1 MAEVRESTWVP
12 ESVDWAKLI
21 DEDLIS
27 SRRAAAE
34 QYYSNLSTDQF
45 TYIRRRAKTDLFF
58 LANGILEY
66 ELLSESF
73 HGHYCQWLKAM
84 WGKQYRMTLKPR
96 GHYKSTVNTIADSVQ
111 MALPNCADVLER
123 PYCYGPDNKILLA
136 HENRESASRFL
147 FEITEAFIAKRAM
160 LAFFPECIPSRR
172 VQRIN
177 KWELELPR
185 NSHSKEPTFDTIGA
199 GGAAQGR
206 HYNWLKLDDLIG
218 EDARDSDT
226 VMKRIIRWFNNVNS
240 LMARP
245 RFDGWDLTGTHWAN
259 NDIYAHAIRIY
270 GVDGANSFIRNYFK
284 RDIERFDSGPLVLYG
299 RAIEE
304 EGVIPFEQEFPRDYV
319 ERLKKDPVVF
329 ASQYAN
335 NPKDT
340 ALTLFSSSWLRFYNV
355 GQANRLYV
363 FSGES
368 SWSVDTR
375 DLDICVLIDPSM
387 GETVDADESGFIV
400 TGTDKKLNIFI
411 LEAFKKRLKPPEVID
426 EMLRLYTKWWP
437 RVMSVESVAFSGIY
451 SYWFAEKCSTL
462 RINPNLN
469 PYKVGRREKTA
480 RIRGLSS
487 YFAAGQI
494 YMLEGMTQ
502 LRDELEWFPLGDSEH
517 ILDALAQGPEVWTP
531 GLSRNDMRDNLDAIE
546 QVMVQRDALTGY

>member
-1 MAEVRESTWVP
+1 
-12 ESVDWAKLI
+12 
-21 DEDLIS
+21 
-27 SRRAAAE
+27 
-34 QYYSNLSTDQF
+34 
-45 TYIRRRAKTDLFF
+45 
-58 LANGILEY
+58 
-66 ELLSESF
+66 
-73 HGHYCQWLKAM
+73 
-84 WGKQYRMTLKPR
+84 MT
-96 GHYKSTVNTIADSVQ
+96 
-111 MALPNCADVLER
+111 
-123 PYCYGPDNKILLA
+123 
-136 HENRESASRFL
+136 
-147 FEITEAFIAKRAM
+147 
-160 LAFFPECIPSRR
+160 
-172 VQRIN
+172 
-177 KWELELPR
+177 
-185 NSHSKEPTFDTIGA
+185 
-199 GGAAQGR
+199 
-206 HYNWLKLDDLIG
+206 
-218 EDARDSDT
+218 
-226 VMKRIIRWFNNVNS
+226 
-240 LMARP
+240 RP